1 MNLKVILS
9 GKIVLLGA
17 HYIQGITRSQRN
29 QINKV
34 IAVGKMAVSKY
45 KFKKEKTIEDIYLS
59 EADLRSL
66 WGNFSIWYEFNE
78 VRWLV
83 SHLFW
88 NIVWLS
94 VIVFWCI
101 TYFRSNYYL
110 CYICLLFT
118 YSSTLYILI
127 LFGVTFSILIF
138 EMVDYHLHK
147 EIWLMCLQYSSGIQ
161 RTIALHWSHFKK
173 KIIP

>member
-66 WGNFSIWYEFNE
+66 WGNFSI
-78 VRWLV
+78 
-83 SHLFW
+83 
-88 NIVWLS
+88 
-94 VIVFWCI
+94 
-101 TYFRSNYYL
+101 
-110 CYICLLFT
+110 
-118 YSSTLYILI
+118 
-127 LFGVTFSILIF
+127 
-138 EMVDYHLHK
+138 
-147 EIWLMCLQYSSGIQ
+147 
-161 RTIALHWSHFKK
+161 
-173 KIIP
+173 